1 MGYNIAMDR
10 IFGKLKN
17 IQALMLIFVS
27 LLILSFHYF
36 FVYFI
41 NSTYLSEYFSEKTV
55 GYLFTVGALI
65 NIIVYIYAPKILRR
79 YGNYKLTM
87 ALAFIELIS
96 LVGLAFITSP
106 LAAAALF
113 ILHQAVGPTLFYC
126 LDIFIERYAENKE
139 MGSIRGTYLTL
150 HNIPPILTP
159 FITGLILSGSEY
171 WKVYI
176 IAAFFMIPF
185 MILVLTNFR
194 QFSDQKYEDRSIKS
208 AALDFYRNK
217 NIFDVFLDQFLLHMF
232 YGFTVV
238 YIPLYLV
245 NHIGFAWSEV
255 GIILSVMLLP
265 FLLFQ
270 IPIGRMEDKYHD
282 EKFIL
287 IVGFIIMSGSFML
300 IPFIQEASIVLW
312 SALLFT
318 SRIGASFVEVSS
330 ESYFF
335 KHISPSNAGYIS
347 FFRMTRALPYLIT
360 PFIAGITMA
369 FVDIKYVFFVAGAL
383 MLLGV
388 RYTMQISR

>member
-1 MGYNIAMDR
+1 MDR

-87 ALAFIELIS
+87 ALAFIEIIS

>member
-1 MGYNIAMDR
+1 LGYNIAMDR

-208 AALDFYRNK
+208 AALDFYKNK

-287 IVGFIIMSGSFML
+287 IVGFVIMSGSFML

-369 FVDIKYVFFVAGAL
+369 FLDIKYVFFVAGAL

-388 RYTMQISR
+388 RYTMQITR

>member
-1 MGYNIAMDR
+1 MDR

-208 AALDFYRNK
+208 AALDFYKNK

-287 IVGFIIMSGSFML
+287 IVGFVIMSGSFML

-369 FVDIKYVFFVAGAL
+369 FLDIKYVFFVAGAL

-388 RYTMQISR
+388 RYTMQITR

>member
-1 MGYNIAMDR
+1 MDR

-17 IQALMLIFVS
+17 LQALMLIFVS

-55 GYLFTVGALI
+55 GYLFTIGALI

-87 ALAFIELIS
+87 TLAFIELVS

-106 LAAAALF
+106 IAAALLF

-185 MILVLTNFR
+185 MILVLSNFR
-194 QFSDQKYEDRSIKS
+194 SFVDQKYEDRSIKE
-208 AALDFYRNK
+208 AAINFYKNK

-245 NHIGFAWSEV
+245 NHMGFAWSEV

-287 IVGFIIMSGSFML
+287 IVGFIIMAGSFML
-300 IPFIQEASIVLW
+300 IPFIEDSSIVLW
-312 SALLFT
+312 AALLFT

-360 PFIAGITMA
+360 PFIAGITMV
-369 FVDIKYVFFVAGAL
+369 FLDIKYVFFIAGAL

-388 RYTMQISR
+388 RYTLQITGSN